1 MLKYFPY
8 LTDIYKE
15 DKNGDQ
21 KLVKKDVIRTA
32 QIETDFID
40 DITEYIDDKG
50 KVDPNKSII
59 LHERLGTLIVPIST
73 KELWLERE
81 KNYHIVIQ
89 GFKIETENE
98 TRTSKR
104 TIKKRV
110 IKRPSKTVSKGSRI
124 KSTTRGSKNRK

>member
-21 KLVKKDVIRTA
+21 KIVKKDVIRTA

-59 LHERLGTLIVPIST
+59 LHERLGTLIVPIPT

-104 TIKKRV
+104 INNKRTSSRISKSTRPKISIRSSKKKR
-110 IKRPSKTVSKGSRI
+110 
-124 KSTTRGSKNRK
+124 

>member
-15 DKNGDQ
+15 DKDGNQ
-21 KLVKKDVIRTA
+21 KLVKKDVIRTS

-40 DITEYIDDKG
+40 DITEYMDEKG

-59 LHERLGTLIVPIST
+59 LHERLGTLIVPIPT
-73 KELWLERE
+73 KQLWEDRE
-81 KNYHIVIQ
+81 NNYHIVIK

-104 TIKKRV
+104 THNKRTSSRVSKSTRPKISIRSTKKKR
-110 IKRPSKTVSKGSRI
+110 
-124 KSTTRGSKNRK
+124 